1 MRSISVGIDI
11 GSKTSKVVV
20 GEFIKGEKNPKIL
33 GVGESPNKGMRDG
46 YVISISEAILSLKN
60 ALSQAEKTS
69 EIKIKRGVLALSGAT
84 LRGDVVLGS
93 SIVSKADGEIT
104 NLDISKA
111 LNEAENNA
119 NLTNRKTIQ
128 VLPIAFKLDGKEILG
143 RPLNMYGN
151 KLEVKALVIS
161 CSEQHLDDMLEVA
174 VKAGIEILDVMPS
187 AISASEYSLSSKQK
201 QVGVM
206 LVNIGAETTSLV
218 VYENGTIVSLYTFPI
233 GSEDITNDVALG
245 LKVSLEDAEKIKI
258 GEIAGNISK
267 RKVDEIIEARLAD
280 IFETIDNHLKK
291 IKRSELLPAGVFFAG
306 GGANIANLEE
316 LSKDYL
322 RLPSRIGTTEIF
334 GNTKTKLRD
343 PLWLPVLGLLNN
355 GKNHSIFDGNRT
367 NNIFKELK
375 QILRSFTRQ
384 LMP

>member
-1 MRSISVGIDI
+1 MA
-11 GSKTSKVVV
+11 
-20 GEFIKGEKNPKIL
+20 EFIKGEKNPKIL
-33 GVGESPNKGMRDG
+33 GVGEFENKGMRDG
-46 YVISISEAILSLKN
+46 YVISPREAITSLKN
-60 ALSQAEKTS
+60 AIAQAEKTS
-69 EIKIKRGVLALSGAT
+69 EVKIRRGVLALSGAT

-93 SIVSKADGEIT
+93 AIISKADGEVT
-104 NLDISKA
+104 NLDVTKA
-111 LNEAENNA
+111 LNEAEGNA
-119 NLTNRKTIQ
+119 NLTNRKTVQ
-128 VLPIAFKLDGKEILG
+128 VLPIAYKLDGKEILG
-143 RPLNMYGN
+143 RPHNMHGN

-174 VKAGIEILDVMPS
+174 VKSGIEILDVVPS
-187 AISASEYSLSSKQK
+187 AISASEYALSAKQK

-233 GSEDITNDVALG
+233 GGEDITNDVALG
-245 LKVSLEDAEKIKI
+245 LKVSLEDAEKIKT
-258 GEIAGNISK
+258 GEIAGSISK

-291 IKRSELLPAGVFFAG
+291 IKRSELLPAGVFFVG
-306 GGANIANLEE
+306 GTANIAGLEE

-334 GNTKTKLRD
+334 GNIKTKLRD
-343 PLWLPVLGLLNN
+343 PAWLPVIGLLNN
-355 GKNHSIFDGNRT
+355 EKTHNVFDESKT
-367 NNIFKELK
+367 HNIFKELK
-375 QILRSFTRQ
+375 QTIRSLTRQ